1 MNGLCASEYRTCQKA
16 GGNSNCTSLQEC
28 CPSCCIYWSAQA
40 IPCGTGIE
48 YLFPFPSLSGVANI
62 NPVFSD
68 FQNVCWN
75 MKQISNSF
83 FWWEEKKKSIIK
95 KPLLNICRKSTSLR
109 NKRAYSAK
117 PGSLSKKY
125 TFQFEVL
132 MLSCQ
137 NIHLQLVSLNSIL
150 FPREKD
156 LIGLKSEMAVLHSTI
171 YLLIPKNP
179 RQEFKWQ
186 VKHLLTS

>member
-1 MNGLCASEYRTCQKA
+1 M
-16 GGNSNCTSLQEC
+16 GG
-28 CPSCCIYWSAQA
+28 
-40 IPCGTGIE
+40 
-48 YLFPFPSLSGVANI
+48 
-62 NPVFSD
+62 
-68 FQNVCWN
+68 
-75 MKQISNSF
+75 
-83 FWWEEKKKSIIK
+83 KKSIIK

-137 NIHLQLVSLNSIL
+137 NIHMQLVSLSSVL

-179 RQEFKWQ
+179 RQEFK
-186 VKHLLTS
+186 